1 MDLER
6 CMSVIAIVERGW
18 IARLQIASDH
28 GMFNDRAMRLSHIL
42 IAPSREKYKI
52 LGSHAHYFAS

>member
-1 MDLER
+1 
-6 CMSVIAIVERGW
+6 MSVIAIVERGW